1 MTKQNSTSPE
11 DGASKA
17 ATAKS
22 SPYRPRGPRIERR
35 KQIRDQLET
44 IFLREGFRNLTIDSL
59 AKRLHCSNRTLY
71 QIAPSKEEM
80 FLVVLDHWLERIRHL
95 GQQGA
100 MEQSDPIKR
109 VEAFLEPG
117 VTETREASAA
127 FVEDV
132 RSYLPAKQM
141 LGGHQEERMKVLEC
155 MVSEGITQGSFR
167 EVHAYLVS
175 EVLLSAVT
183 RIDEIDFQSRAGLT
197 FSEAFG
203 ELYDLFLRGLVV
215 ND

>member
-1 MTKQNSTSPE
+1 
-11 DGASKA
+11 
-17 ATAKS
+17 
-22 SPYRPRGPRIERR
+22 
-35 KQIRDQLET
+35 
-44 IFLREGFRNLTIDSL
+44 
-59 AKRLHCSNRTLY
+59 
-71 QIAPSKEEM
+71 M
-80 FLVVLDHWLERIRHL
+80 FLVVLDRWLERIRHL
-95 GQQGA
+95 GRQGA
-100 MEQSDPIKR
+100 MEHTDPIRR

-141 LGGHQEERMKVLEC
+141 LGRHQEERMKFLERV
-155 MVSEGITQGSFR
+155 VSDGINQRSFR

-197 FSEAFG
+197 FSEAFR
-203 ELYDLFLRGLVV
+203 ELYDLFLHGLVV
-215 ND
+215 DS

>member
-1 MTKQNSTSPE
+1 M
-11 DGASKA
+11 
-17 ATAKS
+17 
-22 SPYRPRGPRIERR
+22 
-35 KQIRDQLET
+35 ET
-44 IFLREGFRNLTIDSL
+44 IFLREGFRGLTIDSL
-59 AKRLHCSNRTLY
+59 AKRLRCSNRTLY
-71 QIAPSKEEM
+71 EIAPSKEEM
-80 FLVVLDHWLERIRHL
+80 FLVVLDRWLERIRHL
-95 GQQGA
+95 GQEGA
-100 MEQSDPIKR
+100 MAQSDPIKR

-132 RSYLPAKQM
+132 RFYLPAKQM
-141 LGGHQEERMKVLEC
+141 LGRHQEERMKVLES
-155 MVSEGITQGSFR
+155 MVSEGIRQGSFR

-203 ELYDLFLRGLVV
+203 ELYDLFLHGLVI